1 MGRLVSN
8 QGGEEQERRHPP
20 SPWFL
25 TQGSMKDPEPLRN
38 DNSKATYGETESSQN
53 SRQGRKHWM
62 KAERCLG
69 RSWNVGTDP
78 DRTALKPTPPVCITP
93 SALVQASPFKLRKCQ
108 EGVQNRKNGPKR
120 PFSGQQ
126 KTRKRTIFTPPEA
139 PRDCHLLVLF
149 CHIKNQTP
157 DSRTLVVR
165 GREEWMDSALNSDET
180 VPRFVAHGKM

>member
-78 DRTALKPTPPVCITP
+78 RQDSSETHTSRLHHLKCSSTSQSI
-93 SALVQASPFKLRKCQ
+93 QAEKVPGGCSKQ
-108 EGVQNRKNGPKR
+108 E
-120 PFSGQQ
+120 
-126 KTRKRTIFTPPEA
+126 KRTKAT
-139 PRDCHLLVLF
+139 VLRATEDTE
-149 CHIKNQTP
+149 KNYFHT
-157 DSRTLVVR
+157 T
-165 GREEWMDSALNSDET
+165 
-180 VPRFVAHGKM
+180 